1 MKSWLLVLPLLLAA
15 PAVLAEV
22 PVFELVIKDN
32 RFHPETL
39 EIPAGQRVKL
49 LVKNQDPGPE
59 EFESYPLNREKIITG
74 NSSGVIYVGPLEAG
88 EYDFF
93 GDFHQDTA
101 KGRLIAK

>member
-1 MKSWLLVLPLLLAA
+1 
-15 PAVLAEV
+15 
-22 PVFELVIKDN
+22 
-32 RFHPETL
+32 
-39 EIPAGQRVKL
+39 
-49 LVKNQDPGPE
+49 

-74 NSSGVIYVGPLEAG
+74 NSSGVIYIGPLEAG